1 MSAIGDALSPSTY
14 GEDRIDLTLSPETPT
29 PIALSPV
36 IILVAYDRADPEGIC
51 LPLELTITGPSG
63 RGTFQRRFFRRV
75 KPLEISFRPTE
86 GGPTLIRLAEL
97 FHNRY
102 IGRLVLDIAGNPLDR
117 L

>member
-1 MSAIGDALSPSTY
+1 MSAIAEALSPATY

-36 IILVAYDRADPEGIC
+36 IILVSYERAEPEGLC

-63 RGTFQRRFFRRV
+63 RATFTRRFFRRL
-75 KPLEISFRPTE
+75 KPAEISFRPTE

-102 IGRLVLDIAGNPLDR
+102 FGKLVLDIAGSPLDS